1 MSPVP
6 AGSAHPVAPNPVE
19 SAQPSRQTRPSR
31 RIRRARPG
39 RVGASARPLRT
50 TVDSQTH
57 LHLVDLRTGA
67 TRPLGK
73 VGEGAPLVGMAIE
86 P

>member
-1 MSPVP
+1 
-6 AGSAHPVAPNPVE
+6 VAFDI
-19 SAQPSRQTRPSR
+19 SD
-31 RIRRARPG
+31 
-39 RVGASARPLRT
+39 VGNTALIAVRT